1 MQLGGKLPK
10 QSSSLFDED
19 FASGFEDSKFD
30 KFKPLI
36 RVLAVLLVIAG
47 LGIGGLWIYGNN
59 ASKNNYVAGSE
70 SSNLTDTYKPV
81 SGVDEAAIKFNDCT
95 KTATDKTKDLQT
107 SDPDFSKKLITGYDE
122 WLACY
127 DKYPEQA
134 ANASPSRL
142 SLESARQS
150 AINSS
155 GSYKDTYLSDNSY
168 DYKPSS
174 SGPNSTYTPTYN
186 STPSTSE
193 TANNPP
199 VQPSNNSP
207 SEWELNKAEFDRV
220 VACADTAYSNNPTSA
235 PYGSIAYYQQRDTQL
250 RAQLACT
257 DGVKYQLSKGRRSQY
272 QSDIATNQSRLD
284 DALDPYSSQ
293 NLDSTCRSQARR
305 AGGIQSN
312 YDRVYQKCMSD
323 HR

>member
-1 MQLGGKLPK
+1 MQLGGKPPK
-10 QSSSLFDED
+10 RNSSLFDED
-19 FASGFEDSKFD
+19 FASGFEDSGFD
-30 KFKPLI
+30 KFKPLLK
-36 RVLAVLLVIAG
+36 VLVVISVVVG
-47 LGIGGLWIYGNN
+47 LGVGSLWVYGNN
-59 ASKNNYVAGSE
+59 ASRNNSVAGNE
-70 SSNLTDTYKPV
+70 SSNLTDSYKPV
-81 SGVDEAAIKFNDCT
+81 SGVDEAVIKFNDCT
-95 KTATDKTKDLQT
+95 KTATDKTQNLQT
-107 SDPDFSKKLITGYDE
+107 SDPNFSKKLITGYDE

-127 DKYPEQA
+127 DEYPEQA
-134 ANASPSRL
+134 DNASPSRL

-168 DYKPSS
+168 DYKPIS

-193 TANNPP
+193 TSNSQP

-220 VACADTAYSNNPTSA
+220 VACTDAAYSNNPATA

-250 RAQLACT
+250 KAQLACT
-257 DGVKYQLSKGRRSQY
+257 DSAKYQLSKDRRSQY
-272 QSDIATNQSRLD
+272 QSNIATNQSRLN

-293 NLDSTCRSQARR
+293 NIDNTCRSQAQR
-305 AGGIQSN
+305 AGGNQSN
-312 YDRVYQKCMSD
+312 YNSVYQKCMSD